1 MRNCC
6 LHSHRDWY
14 DKLGQVMTT
23 SAEAADPDSTARRRG
38 AKPRST
44 RISLNFRF
52 KSAVHVT
59 RPTLYKLLRDL
70 GLKT

>member
-1 MRNCC
+1 MADSARTYTFTSINVDT
-6 LHSHRDWY
+6 LSSIS
-14 DKLGQVMTT
+14 GQL
-23 SAEAADPDSTARRRG
+23 ADPDSTARRRG

-59 RPTLYKLLRDL
+59 RPTLYKLLRDH
-70 GLKT
+70 GLMT